1 MMLAQSK
8 ATNPSAPL
16 LLNTD
21 DMQLGYLE
29 RQMQELAHRKTSS
42 VRCKNWHI
50 AKPRVHGAVL
60 IGVSV

>member
-1 MMLAQSK
+1 MVLAQSK

-42 VRCKNWHI
+42 TRCCI
-50 AKPRVHGAVL
+50 DRCLGL
-60 IGVSV
+60 IVVGDLS